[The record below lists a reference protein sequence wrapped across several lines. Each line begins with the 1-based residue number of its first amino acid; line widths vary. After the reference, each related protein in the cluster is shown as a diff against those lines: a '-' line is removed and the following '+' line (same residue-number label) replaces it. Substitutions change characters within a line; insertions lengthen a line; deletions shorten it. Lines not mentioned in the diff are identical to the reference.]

1 MEGSRRRECIPA
13 HVGAPACCYSIC
25 LASPVPTR
33 STQDVDSNGNKFRI
47 QVGQLH
53 LASFPDMQAKRDKC
67 LRSTFQSDPPQLT
80 GSKPADVTVA
90 AMAAVEVARVMAEAA
105 QMVDEA
111 WKELAGSGKA
121 ICFSWHLLVCCL
133 GKAQSQKVAQSHRAP
148 SEQEPVSSARGC
160 PATRKFPKLQQL
172 VPRKACGQQKGS
184 PCPSDGISK
193 FL

>member
-1 MEGSRRRECIPA
+1 MS
-13 HVGAPACCYSIC
+13 SFD
-25 LASPVPTR
+25 LPVRPT
-33 STQDVDSNGNKFRI
+33 
-47 QVGQLH
+47 
-53 LASFPDMQAKRDKC
+53 
-67 LRSTFQSDPPQLT
+67 QLT

-148 SEQEPVSSARGC
+148 SEQEPVSSARGS
-160 PATRKFPKLQQL
+160 RQNVSFPSYSNLFPGKRADNKKEVHAQAM
-172 VPRKACGQQKGS
+172 VF
-184 PCPSDGISK
+184 PSFFDTELRRIR
-193 FL
+193 